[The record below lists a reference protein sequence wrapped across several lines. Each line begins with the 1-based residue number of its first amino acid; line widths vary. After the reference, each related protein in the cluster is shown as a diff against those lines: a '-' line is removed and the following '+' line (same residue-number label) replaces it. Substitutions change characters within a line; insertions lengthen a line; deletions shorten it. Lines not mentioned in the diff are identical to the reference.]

1 VCFRHYDSADAIRK
15 EINLFQQ
22 NAISAFRSYVDD
34 AITKVKSAAVEV
46 RPAARADADAQ
57 RAPASATQSAPSEA
71 SQATPARQSL
81 KRHVS
86 TDTLNEMSPAKI
98 SRSKKARNDRLLKAI
113 KAAQGTIQDMAVQRV
128 EEQDVMEL
136 DEFGVGGV
144 SIFA

>member
-1 VCFRHYDSADAIRK
+1 MCFRHYDSADAIRK
-15 EINLFQQ
+15 EINLFQR
-22 NAISAFRSYVDD
+22 NAISAFRSYSDD
-34 AITKVKSAAVEV
+34 AINTVKSAAAEV
-46 RPAARADADAQ
+46 RPAAGADVLAQ

-98 SRSKKARNDRLLKAI
+98 RDSKKARNDRLWKAI
-113 KAAQGTIQDMAVQRV
+113 RAAQGTIQDMAVQRV